1 MGLTARLRA
10 VLRLS
15 SRDFRRNLLDT
26 QLTPVA
32 EFKSSIVRT
41 VLETQYNVPSAKLR
55 KVDADVLP
63 PRTVVI
69 DHLRANHA
77 PIHKDAQLPVSLLM
91 RGDIE
96 RELRLGVGRQ
106 IDSTFQCGAGARI
119 SRLCHEHVMAAG
131 KF

>member
-1 MGLTARLRA
+1 MDLTARLRA

-15 SRDFRRNLLDT
+15 SRDFRRNILDT

-32 EFKSSIVRT
+32 EFKSSIART
-41 VLETQYNVPSAKLR
+41 VLETQSNFLSAKLR

-63 PRTVVI
+63 SATVVI
-69 DHLRANHA
+69 DKLLANRV

-91 RGDIE
+91 CGDIE

-106 IDSTFQCGAGARI
+106 INRPFQRGAGARI
-119 SRLCHEHVMAAG
+119 CRLCHE
-131 KF
+131 